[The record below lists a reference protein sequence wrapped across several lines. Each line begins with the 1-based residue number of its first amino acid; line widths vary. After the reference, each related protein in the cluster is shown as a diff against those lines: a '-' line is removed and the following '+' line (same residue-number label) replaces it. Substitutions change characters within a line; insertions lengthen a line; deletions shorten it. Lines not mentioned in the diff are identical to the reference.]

1 MVHVTNQAA
10 NDQGR
15 HGPRGHMACMD
26 PTLGNPLELGTVGL
40 RVPHSSRWHK
50 NSKESSLGGLDSSLG
65 SRAPTGHVV
74 LPDPTIARGLVWS
87 HGAYRSHQ
95 LASEGCCRRKPNE
108 GLCGEGPL

>member
-65 SRAPTGHVV
+65 V
-74 LPDPTIARGLVWS
+74 
-87 HGAYRSHQ
+87 
-95 LASEGCCRRKPNE
+95 
-108 GLCGEGPL
+108 